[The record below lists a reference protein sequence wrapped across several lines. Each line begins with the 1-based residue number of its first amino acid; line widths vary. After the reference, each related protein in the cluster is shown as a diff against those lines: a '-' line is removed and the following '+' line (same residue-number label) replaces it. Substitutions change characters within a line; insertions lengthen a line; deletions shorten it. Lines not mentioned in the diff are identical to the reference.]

1 MRVIERKNILL
12 CGVGFLASGVFLT
25 LIQLPFNW
33 SFLAWVAL
41 VPFVLVCSAAAKVRW
56 LLILS
61 YLVSAC
67 FWLGNL
73 YWMGP
78 VTFSGWIAF
87 CLYTALLWPLLAI
100 GVRYCRRKKVPLF
113 IAVPILF
120 VGAERL
126 QGLFLGGFLWHH
138 LSHSQ
143 YSNIV
148 LIQIAD
154 IFGAAGVSFLVGM
167 VNGVAAELIIAA
179 REKRLASVSNLAK
192 VVIVYTVF
200 VGSFVYG
207 LWRINES
214 VQYAEIG
221 PVVGSVQSNVP
232 QSVKES
238 YQASEEIFEGLLRQ
252 SRDCSAAGAELVV
265 WPETMVQATLSEEL
279 LRLLDSSHSYRQF
292 DARLREHAKEGVY
305 LLVGAHGGEPQIKE
319 DFGIFLSPRYN
330 SAFLYLPDGEQANEQ
345 YHKIHLVPFGEV
357 VPFKESAPR
366 LYKFLMNFTPYD
378 YDYTLNAGSEYT
390 VFKMLGSG
398 GRESGEYRFG
408 VMICYEDTV
417 PSIARRFLRTKEG
430 VKGVDFLVNISNDGW
445 FVDFEDGK
453 VGARTELGQHTAIC
467 VFRAVENRVAI
478 VRSVN
483 TGISCLINPIG
494 QIKGEFAAGTLPREV
509 MLREGVAGWFVSRVP
524 IDRRQTIFSRY
535 GQWLDFLCSGA
546 FFLVI
551 ILPLLARFIRN
562 KRYTRTAKQC
572 TKQES
577 KPETDLRG

>member
-1 MRVIERKNILL
+1 VKVKNNLL
-12 CGVGFLASGVFLT
+12 TFSGFLASGILLT
-25 LIQLPFNW
+25 LIQAPVSW
-33 SFLAWVAL
+33 SFFAWVSL
-41 VPFVLVCSAAAKVRW
+41 VPFVLVCSPASKVKH
-56 LLILS
+56 LVILS

-100 GVRYCRRKKVPLF
+100 GVRYCRSKRVPLF
-113 IAVPILF
+113 MAVPLLF

-143 YSNIV
+143 YLNIT
-148 LIQIAD
+148 LIQISD
-154 IFGAAGVSFLVGM
+154 IFGAAGVSFLIGM
-167 VNGVAAELIIAA
+167 VNGVAAELIIAV
-179 REKRLASVSNLAK
+179 REKKLARVSNLAK
-192 VVIVYTVF
+192 VVFVYSVF
-200 VGSFVYG
+200 VASFVYG

-214 VQYAEIG
+214 VQYVEVG

-238 YQASEEIFEGLLRQ
+238 YHASEEIFKELIRN
-252 SRDCSAAGAELVV
+252 SRSCVEAGAELVV

-279 LRLLDSSHSYRQF
+279 LRLLDSSHSYRKF
-292 DARLREHAKEGVY
+292 DAQLKGHAKEGVY
-305 LLVGAHGGEPQIKE
+305 LLVGAHGGVPQIRE
-319 DFGIFLSPRYN
+319 DYSISLSPRYN
-330 SAFLYLPDGEQANEQ
+330 SAFLYQPNGEQAKQQ
-345 YHKIHLVPFGEV
+345 YHKIHLVPFGEF
-357 VPFKESAPR
+357 VPFKESLPR
-366 LYKFLMNFTPYD
+366 LYNFLMKFTPYD

-390 VFKMLGSG
+390 VFEMMGSG
-398 GRESGEYRFG
+398 GREGGEYQFG

-417 PSIARRFLRTKEG
+417 PAIARRFLRTKG
-430 VKGVDFLVNISNDGW
+430 GASSVDFLVNISNDGW

-453 VGARTELGQHTAIC
+453 VSARTELGQHTAIC
-467 VFRAVENRVAI
+467 VFRAVENRVSI

-483 TGISCLINPIG
+483 TGISCLIDTLGRIAGDFP
-494 QIKGEFAAGTLPREV
+494 AGTLPREASE
-509 MLREGVAGWFVSRVP
+509 REGVDGWFVDRVS
-524 IDRRQTIFSRY
+524 IDTRRTIFSRY

-562 KRYTRTAKQC
+562 KRYIRVAERC
-572 TKQES
+572 RNQES
-577 KPETDLRG
+577 KP